1 MNWTTRWPE
10 FVALS
15 ICGATCSTLHAD
27 ENLFGYTY
35 TADVL
40 PKGKWELEQWATGR
54 VGKETGTFFGGDFR
68 TEIETGITDRLQ
80 GSLYL
85 NYNYHYS
92 HNAVGSSGA
101 IDDVNRFGISGTS
114 AEFKYQVLSPF
125 KDPIG
130 LALYLEPGYG
140 TIEESTG
147 ARHQEFELEGKL
159 IIEKHWLEDSLVGS
173 FNFTLEPEWEKAT
186 GDTGFHV
193 NLKMEWSTGLAY
205 RFAPHW
211 HAGLEARL
219 QTEYEDA
226 DLNRA
231 AFVAAFAGPSL
242 HYGAERWWATLTVM
256 PQIAGWPDSRG
267 VGGLTLDDHER
278 LEVRLKLGYNF

>member
-1 MNWTTRWPE
+1 MNWKTRWPAL
-10 FVALS
+10 VALS
-15 ICGATCSTLHAD
+15 ICGATCSTLRAD

-54 VGKETGTFFGGDFR
+54 VSKETGTFFGGDFR

-92 HNAVGSSGA
+92 RNAAGSSGP

-125 KDPIG
+125 KDPVG

-159 IIEKHWLEDSLVGS
+159 IVEKHWLEDSLVGS
-173 FNFTLEPEWEKAT
+173 FNFTVEPEWEKGA
-186 GDTGFHV
+186 GDTEFHV
-193 NLKMEWSTGLAY
+193 NLKLEWSTGIAY
-205 RFAPHW
+205 RFASHW

-226 DLNRA
+226 DLDRA
-231 AFVAAFAGPSL
+231 AFVAAFVGPSL

-267 VGGLTLDDHER
+267 IGGLTLDDHER